1 MPEPPGDVGG
11 KPAGKDW
18 DGGSRAAVLP
28 DEDGVG
34 EVGINCELDEDVAFR
49 FVNKKLPCFFIT
61 RN

>member
-18 DGGSRAAVLP
+18 DGGNMAAVLP

-34 EVGINCELDEDVAFR
+34 EVGINCELDEEVAFR
-49 FVNKKLPCFFIT
+49 FVKKNYHAFY
-61 RN
+61 RKK